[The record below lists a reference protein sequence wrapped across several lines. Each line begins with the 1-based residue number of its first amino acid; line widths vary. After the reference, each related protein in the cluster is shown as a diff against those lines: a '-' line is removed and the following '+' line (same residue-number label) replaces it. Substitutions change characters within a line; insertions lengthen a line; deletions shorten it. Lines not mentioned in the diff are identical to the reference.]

1 MFKRRVELHPFE
13 KLREVFWPRSGW
25 LRVAQYSWIRVWRL
39 SATPHAI
46 AAGVAA
52 GGFVSCTP
60 FLGFHFLMA
69 GAIAWLF
76 RGNIIAS
83 AFGTFVGNPIT
94 FPFIWIGTY
103 DLGRWMLGQEASV
116 STEPVPSEISWELV
130 FSGAFDK
137 VIDVILPM
145 ALGGIPIGIAVA
157 LPIYFICRTAVDA
170 YQIRRRDALAAKG
183 RQKQK
188 ILDDLNTENSA

>member
-1 MFKRRVELHPFE
+1 MFKRRVELHPLE
-13 KLREVFWPRSGW
+13 KLREVFWPRAGW
-25 LRVAQYSWIRVWRL
+25 LRVAQYGWIRVWRL

-52 GGFVSCTP
+52 GAFVSCTP

-103 DLGRWMLGQEASV
+103 DLGRWMLGQEAGISP
-116 STEPVPSEISWELV
+116 EPVPSEISWEHV

-145 ALGGIPIGIAVA
+145 SLGGIPIGIAVA
-157 LPIYFICRTAVDA
+157 LPIYFICRSAVDA
-170 YQIRRRDALAAKG
+170 YQVRRRDALAAKG

-188 ILDDLNTENSA
+188 ILDDLNTENTA

>member
-1 MFKRRVELHPFE
+1 MFKRRVELHPLE
-13 KLREVFWPRSGW
+13 KLRELFWPRSGW
-25 LRVAQYSWIRVWRL
+25 LRVAQYGWIRVWRL

-52 GGFVSCTP
+52 GAFVSCTP

-103 DLGRWMLGQEASV
+103 DLGRWMLGQEAAV
-116 STEPVPSEISWELV
+116 STEPIPSEISWEHV

-145 ALGGIPIGIAVA
+145 VLGGIPIGITVA

-170 YQIRRRDALAAKG
+170 FQVRRREALAAKG

-188 ILDDLNTENSA
+188 ILDDLNTEKTA